1 LKAKE
6 LLKDKAKEVGVAAVQ
21 ELSET
26 GDKIWNVYF
35 LNFRKEILTTI
46 LVTSKGYLKKE
57 SGEMIKSSVL
67 RHMFDTVEPESG
79 IKVEPIMEEM
89 FTLNNEFWISF
100 YSGNELLDRKF
111 IFLADTIQEKY
122 LVDIPLLGKK
132 GVLIK

>member
-1 LKAKE
+1 MKAKE

-46 LVTSKGYLKKE
+46 LVTSKGYFKKE

-79 IKVEPIMEEM
+79 IKV
-89 FTLNNEFWISF
+89 
-100 YSGNELLDRKF
+100 
-111 IFLADTIQEKY
+111 
-122 LVDIPLLGKK
+122 
-132 GVLIK
+132 

>member
-1 LKAKE
+1 MKAKE
-6 LLKDKAKEVGVAAVQ
+6 LLKEKAKEIGVAAVQ

-89 FTLNNEFWISF
+89 FTLNNEYWISF

>member
-1 LKAKE
+1 MKAKE

-100 YSGNELLDRKF
+100 YSDNELLDRKF

>member
-46 LVTSKGYLKKE
+46 LVTSKGY
-57 SGEMIKSSVL
+57 
-67 RHMFDTVEPESG
+67 
-79 IKVEPIMEEM
+79 
-89 FTLNNEFWISF
+89 
-100 YSGNELLDRKF
+100 
-111 IFLADTIQEKY
+111 
-122 LVDIPLLGKK
+122 
-132 GVLIK
+132 

>member
-1 LKAKE
+1 MKAKE
-6 LLKDKAKEVGVAAVQ
+6 LLKEKAKEIGVAAVQ

-89 FTLNNEFWISF
+89 FTLNNEYWISF
-100 YSGNELLDRKF
+100 YSGNELLDSKF

>member
-1 LKAKE
+1 MKAKE

-122 LVDIPLLGKK
+122 LVDIPLLGKREY
-132 GVLIK
+132 

>member
-1 LKAKE
+1 
-6 LLKDKAKEVGVAAVQ
+6 
-21 ELSET
+21 
-26 GDKIWNVYF
+26 
-35 LNFRKEILTTI
+35 
-46 LVTSKGYLKKE
+46 
-57 SGEMIKSSVL
+57 
-67 RHMFDTVEPESG
+67 MFDTVEPESG

>member
-1 LKAKE
+1 MKAKE